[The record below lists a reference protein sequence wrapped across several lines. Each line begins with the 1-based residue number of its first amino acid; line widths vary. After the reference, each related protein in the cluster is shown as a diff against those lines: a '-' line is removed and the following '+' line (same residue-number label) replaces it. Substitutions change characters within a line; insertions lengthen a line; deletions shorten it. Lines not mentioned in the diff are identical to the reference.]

1 MAHRMSTGHR
11 TLRWVVAFAAGLV
24 LALYS
29 FPRIPAPE
37 PRMQRAREEAV
48 VLAARE
54 VLLTYVTSGTA
65 VELVDP
71 LQTNRRVGKVYV
83 YPADGGWAVSGHY
96 RRGPDD
102 HWHPYL
108 MRLDPQLQLVSLSV
122 RDDDERLLARS
133 ATDPR
138 FSAVP

>member
-1 MAHRMSTGHR
+1 MSTGHR
-11 TLRWVVAFAAGLV
+11 ALRWIIAFAAGLL

-29 FPRIPAPE
+29 FQRITDPE
-37 PRMQRAREEAV
+37 PRMQRAREEAA
-48 VLAARE
+48 VLEARE
-54 VLLTYVTSGTA
+54 VLQDYVTDGTG

-71 LQTNRRVGKVYV
+71 LQANRRVGKVYI
-83 YPADGGWAVSGHY
+83 YPVDGGWEVSGHY

-102 HWHPYL
+102 RWHPYL
-108 MRLDPQLQLVSLSV
+108 MRLDPELRLVSLSV
-122 RDDDERLLARS
+122 RDGDEELLARS